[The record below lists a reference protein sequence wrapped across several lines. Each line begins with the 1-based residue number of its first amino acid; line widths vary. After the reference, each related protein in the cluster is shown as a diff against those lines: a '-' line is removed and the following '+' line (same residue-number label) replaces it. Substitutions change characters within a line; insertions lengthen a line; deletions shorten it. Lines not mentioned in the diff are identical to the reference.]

1 MKLVFPGG
9 EHPQVLLGLGVNRV
23 GSDPGAN
30 IVLDRPGVLPQH
42 CQLHVTAHGVMLD
55 VTPGTAVSVNGRPVH
70 GLITLR
76 AGDRVAFD
84 SVQAHLASLDTAPV
98 GKQQASADGYALGA
112 ANDDPGATAI
122 RPILPKYLLRGTSG
136 SVAGHNYPL
145 HGPIIVGRANECDLQ
160 LDEQGLSRKHARLV
174 PTADGVQIEDFG
186 STNGSYINDKR
197 VLHGQAR
204 AGDEIGFD
212 ALRFRIV
219 SSEPL
224 DARAAAE
231 QVVPHKRARR
241 PWLLAGLATVIALTV
256 IALTLSWLAGD
267 LPGFTLLR

>member
-23 GSDPGAN
+23 GSDPQAT

-55 VTPGTAVSVNGRPVH
+55 VASGTTVSVNGRRVD

-76 AGDRVAFD
+76 SGDRVAFD
-84 SVQAHLASLDTAPV
+84 TVQAQLASLDTTSA
-98 GKQQASADGYALGA
+98 GLQQAVAAGCALGA
-112 ANDDPGATAI
+112 ANDDPGATAV
-122 RPILPKYLLRGTSG
+122 RPVLPKYLLRGVSG
-136 SVAGHNYPL
+136 SVAGRNYPL
-145 HGPIIVGRANECDLQ
+145 LGPMTVGRAGECGLQ
-160 LDEQGLSRKHARLV
+160 LDEQGMSRKHARVV
-174 PTADGVQIEDFG
+174 PTAEGVQIEDLG

-197 VLHGQAR
+197 VLRGEAK

-212 ALRFRIV
+212 TLRFRLV

-224 DARAAAE
+224 EARAE
-231 QVVPHKRARR
+231 QPPVRSGESRGGR
-241 PWLLAGLATVIALTV
+241 PWLWAGLAVIA
-256 IALTLSWLAGD
+256 AAG
-267 LPGFTLLR
+267 LVAVVVLR

>member
-9 EHPQVLLGLGVNRV
+9 EHPQVLLGLGINRV

-55 VTPGTAVSVNGRPVH
+55 VTSGTPVSVNGRPVQ

-84 SVQAHLASLDTAPV
+84 SVQAHLASLDTAPM
-98 GKQQASADGYALGA
+98 GKQQAQADGFVLGA
-112 ANDDPGATAI
+112 ANDDPGATAV

-145 HGPIIVGRANECDLQ
+145 LGPMTVGRANECDLQ
-160 LDEQGLSRKHARLV
+160 LDEEGLSRKHARLV

-197 VLHGQAR
+197 VLRGEAR
-204 AGDEIGFD
+204 AGDELGFD
-212 ALRFRIV
+212 TLRFRLV

-224 DARAAAE
+224 EVRPTERAAP
-231 QVVPHKRARR
+231 QQRDRR
-241 PWLLAGLATVIALTV
+241 RVWPWLLAGLAAA
-256 IALTLSWLAGD
+256 IALTLLSGLAGD
-267 LPGFTLLR
+267 LPGFKLPG